1 MHSDAYMKA
10 RNYRV
15 TEALRQQNQRE
26 QRRLEDI
33 IGQGQRSGLE
43 AKHRY
48 EMTSV
53 TKEQERIKRE
63 LERIKQTNST
73 TRGVLPGRAYVTSW
87 FR

>member
-73 TRGVLPGRAYVTSW
+73 TRGVLPGM
-87 FR
+87 